1 MTYISFWF
9 IHPLNSVLRYSLE
22 PRLREEEELDKCWK
36 RDNFVSVA
44 NICAQVLQTFYL
56 NCVTPVASRAS
67 GGHGGKH
74 RNLPIF
80 ASALFSSWLQ
90 MYLKWFFRTLFYE
103 KKSFCS
109 FLGTFKSIWTIFNTF
124 SCTLLGSLFVAFFSK
139 LFLALLIFL
148 GFLGTILGTFK
159 TELLAL
165 ALFVQRNF

>member
-1 MTYISFWF
+1 MTHISFWF

-109 FLGTFKSIWTIFNTF
+109 FLGTFKGIWTISNTF
-124 SCTLLGSLFVAFFSK
+124 RALFWGHFLWPF
-139 LFLALLIFL
+139 FLALLIFL